1 MPPESGLEERL
12 VRLEELFSH
21 HQHMVQQLNE
31 VIVQL
36 RAEVEGLE
44 ARSARQEARL
54 QSVAEKQASLD
65 DQPDEKPPH
74 Y

>member
-1 MPPESGLEERL
+1 MPQQQSPQER
-12 VRLEELFSH
+12 VERLEELFSH

-36 RAEVEGLE
+36 RAEVENLK
-44 ARSARQEARL
+44 ARAARYEARL
-54 QSVAEKQASLD
+54 QQVADKQASLD

>member
-1 MPPESGLEERL
+1 MPQEPFPQERV

-21 HQHMVQQLNE
+21 HQHMVQQLND

-36 RAEVEGLE
+36 RAEVENLK

-54 QSVAEKQASLD
+54 QLVADKQASLD

>member
-1 MPPESGLEERL
+1 MPQQPSPQDRV

-36 RAEVEGLE
+36 RSEVENLK

-54 QSVAEKQASLD
+54 QQVADKQASLD

>member
-1 MPPESGLEERL
+1 MPQEPSPQER
-12 VRLEELFSH
+12 VERLEELFSH

-36 RAEVEGLE
+36 RTDVENLK
-44 ARSARQEARL
+44 ARAARYEARL
-54 QSVAEKQASLD
+54 QQVADKQASLD

>member
-1 MPPESGLEERL
+1 MPQQQSPQER
-12 VRLEELFSH
+12 VERLEELFSH
-21 HQHMVQQLNE
+21 HQHLVQQLNE

-36 RAEVEGLE
+36 RAEVENLK
-44 ARSARQEARL
+44 ARAARYEGRL
-54 QSVAEKQASLD
+54 QQVADKQASLD

>member
-1 MPPESGLEERL
+1 MLQERPLKESV

-21 HQHMVQQLNE
+21 HQHVVQQLND

-36 RAEVEGLE
+36 RAEVENLK
-44 ARSARQEARL
+44 ARTARHEARL
-54 QSVAEKQASLD
+54 QQVADKQASLD